1 MSLPALYE
9 TNPSISETNRLHVSI
24 QRQKELHVEY
34 LLNEQEGPNN
44 AE

>member
-1 MSLPALYE
+1 MFRFRLNTFSALYAD
-9 TNPSISETNRLHVSI
+9 IH
-24 QRQKELHVEY
+24 LHVEQ